1 MLQAKKKKVR
11 LFFLM
16 VIPPLAVYIFFEVIP
31 FLQTFYYAF
40 TDWNGIS
47 DTYNFIGFKNFIK
60 LGSDS
65 TFWTSFWHNM
75 KFCIYGGIGTF
86 VIALLNSA
94 LLSHSK
100 VKGKNFF
107 RAVFFIPNILS
118 ITVVSMLW
126 LLIYN
131 PNFGLLNS
139 FLNLF
144 THTPI
149 TKAWLGTKST
159 ALICLISPWVWMSV
173 GFYMVLF
180 NSAIEGMPDSY
191 FEAAEID
198 GASKWQTFWYITM
211 PLLKETIRTA
221 LVFFFIN
228 AFSGV
233 FTLVNVMTDGAPAKS
248 TEVMTNYMYRIA
260 FQQSNMGYATA
271 IGVVVFL
278 FVLFLTG
285 IMLLLTRSKDVL
297 EY

>member
-1 MLQAKKKKVR
+1 MQ
-11 LFFLM
+11 
-16 VIPPLAVYIFFEVIP
+16 EN
-31 FLQTFYYAF
+31 
-40 TDWNGIS
+40 TDTETLNCHTM
-47 DTYNFIGFKNFIK
+47 TYNFDQCPDRRGTESVKWDLYPGTLPLWVADMDFKVAPEIQE
-60 LGSDS
+60 
-65 TFWTSFWHNM
+65 
-75 KFCIYGGIGTF
+75 
-86 VIALLNSA
+86 ALQKRLE
-94 LLSHSK
+94 H
-100 VKGKNFF
+100 G
-107 RAVFFIPNILS
+107 VFGYEL
-118 ITVVSMLW
+118 V
-126 LLIYN
+126 
-131 PNFGLLNS
+131 
-139 FLNLF
+139 
-144 THTPI
+144 
-149 TKAWLGTKST
+149 
-159 ALICLISPWVWMSV
+159 
-173 GFYMVLF
+173 
-180 NSAIEGMPDSY
+180 PDSY